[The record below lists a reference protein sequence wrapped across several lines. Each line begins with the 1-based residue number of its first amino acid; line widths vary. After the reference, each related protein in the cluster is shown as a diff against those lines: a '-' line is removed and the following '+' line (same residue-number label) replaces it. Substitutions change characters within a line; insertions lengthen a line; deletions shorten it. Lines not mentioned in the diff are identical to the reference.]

1 MIALTTKEIPP
12 MRILT
17 WVAAAVAMLVGAP
30 VALAHQ
36 GSPNFLS
43 QVNRITPATDGVRVT
58 VVNRDDQLLLQN
70 TSGKTV
76 VVVGYVDEPY
86 ARIDP
91 DGTVFVNTDS
101 QAYYINQERDGKV
114 GTPAGVD
121 SKGAPQWKEV
131 SRTGRFEW
139 HDHRRHWMSKSDPE
153 AVKDKSVRTKVFD
166 WKVPVEVDG
175 HPGAIIGTLFWT
187 PAPSSSLPV
196 GAILAFAG
204 VVIVLCVAVVIMRR
218 RRAALPASPTG
229 GEAW

>member
-1 MIALTTKEIPP
+1 

-17 WVAAAVAMLVGAP
+17 WVAAAVALLVGAP

-139 HDHRRHWMSKSDPE
+139 HDHRMHWMSKSDPE

-204 VVIVLCVAVVIMRR
+204 VVIVLCVAVVIVRR